1 MVATA
6 QVAPTYKP
14 ARVLVEWEPVPPETN
29 VFANVVGYKIY
40 YGTNSRIYQVVVDAG
55 SETNLITTNHVRGLT
70 YYFAAT
76 GYNIHGVESEYSE
89 EAILAIPPLP
99 PFPTGLQA
107 TNEPMVVLSAHL
119 ESAHDPAGPWTDA
132 AIYPT
137 NTFDTGGAAFF
148 RVIMGIDLPQ

>member
-1 MVATA
+1 L
-6 QVAPTYKP
+6 PTHKP
-14 ARVLVEWEPVPPETN
+14 PRVLVEWDPVPPETN
-29 VFANVVGYKIY
+29 AWKNVVGYKIY

-55 SETNLITTNHVRGLT
+55 TATNLITTNHLRGFT

-76 GYNIHGVESEYSE
+76 GYNVYSNESEFSE
-89 EAILAIPPLP
+89 EAILAIPLLP
-99 PFPTGLQA
+99 PAPARLQA